1 MNSVNV
7 LKTRP
12 VPAASLRHVIVSGA
26 PSGFDARL
34 VLEEL
39 AASKRPVLHIAR
51 DDTRLEEM
59 VDALAFFDP
68 AVPIITFP
76 AWDCLPYD
84 KISPNPQ
91 ISAHRMAALAM
102 LCQKDQ
108 DPGFVVIATLN
119 AATQRVPP
127 RDFVRE
133 SIFPLKVGHQV
144 DIEDLKEFLVASGF
158 LPAATVIEPG
168 DFAVRGGI
176 IDIYPPGNTGPIRL
190 DFFGDVLESLRR
202 FAPVDQ
208 RTIEK
213 LDALQLI
220 AATEVPFD
228 TTSIERFRRNYRGAF
243 GGLISEDPLYESVSA
258 RCKYHGM
265 EHWLPFFH
273 EHLETIFDYLPDA
286 TITMDEGSDR
296 DRENRWHIIM
306 SQYESRHQSSED
318 HAELNPS
325 YRTINPSLLYLDNIA
340 WDNLTAT
347 RRLLRLASTPSPT
360 GPNVID
366 IGGRIGRRFSSEQKL
381 KKTNLFRLLAEFI
394 EEKLDGGPIVIA
406 SYSEGARERLAGL
419 LADEGLAEARMIAN
433 AKELARSGLHL
444 TVWPLEHGFKTDDL
458 TVISEQDILGERLI
472 RKPRK
477 NRRAE
482 SFIDEVQSLHADDL
496 VVHIDHG
503 IGQYLG
509 LEVVQVSG
517 AAHECLAIAYANEAK
532 LYLPVENIELLTRYG
547 GSDSSLDRLGGAGW
561 QARKARLKD
570 RIRAIAHKLIQVAA
584 IRELRPAPKAEVEH
598 HLWEEFLARFPYQET
613 EDQRQAINDVL
624 NDLARGTPMDRLICG
639 DVGYG
644 KTEVAMRAAFVAAM
658 SGLQVAVIT
667 PTTLL
672 SRQHFVSF
680 SERFADFSV
689 DVRQLSRFVP
699 NQQTRET
706 REGLADGTVDIVI
719 GTHAIFSKTVKF
731 KRLGLLVIDEEQHF
745 GVVHKERLKQLQAEI
760 HVLTLTATPIPR
772 TLQLGLSG
780 LRDLSVI
787 GTPPIDRLAIRTYV
801 STFDPV
807 TVREAL
813 LRERYR
819 GGQSFFVVPR
829 ISDLPAIERFLHN
842 DVPEVSYVVAHGQMK
857 TTDLDNRMMAFY
869 DGRYDI
875 LLSTSII
882 ESGLDIPSA
891 NTIVIYG
898 AEKFGLA
905 QLYQIRGRVGRSKL
919 RAYAYLTTKPKAN
932 LTEDAQKRLKVLG
945 SIDTLGAGFALASRD
960 LEIRGAGNLLGDEQT
975 GQIREVGYELYQ
987 EMLSK
992 AIRAIREDEGDR
1004 STADDDWT
1012 PRINLG
1018 VPVLI
1023 PASYIPNLDVRM
1035 GLYRRLSRLR
1045 DKTDLEGFAAELID
1059 RFGKLPREINFLLLI
1074 IHLKMLCRRA
1084 GILKLSGGQGGA
1096 TIRFQKGYHPS
1107 AERMAEYL
1115 RDQRGQAT
1123 VRDEK
1128 LVVTAQWAKES
1139 ERVKGA
1145 VAIVRDLARL

>member
-1 MNSVNV
+1 MNSIS
-7 LKTRP
+7 LL
-12 VPAASLRHVIVSGA
+12 PAEPMQMAPPHHLIVGGA

-34 VLEEL
+34 VLKEL
-39 AASKRPVLHIAR
+39 AKVNKPVLHIAR

-59 VDALAFFDP
+59 ADALTFFDP
-68 AVPIITFP
+68 NVPIITFP

-84 KISPNPQ
+84 KISPNPR
-91 ISAHRMAALAM
+91 ISAHRMATLAT
-102 LCQKDQ
+102 LCRENQ
-108 DPGFVVIATLN
+108 DAIFVVIATLN
-119 AATQRVPP
+119 AVTQRVPP
-127 RDFVRE
+127 REIVRE
-133 SIFPLKVGHQV
+133 AIFPLRVGHAIDV
-144 DIEDLKEFLVASGF
+144 EDLKEFLVTSGF
-158 LPAATVIEPG
+158 SPVATVIEPG

-176 IDIYPPGNTGPIRL
+176 IDIYPPGDSGPVRL

-213 LDALQLI
+213 LDALQI
-220 AATEVPFD
+220 VPATEVPFD
-228 TTSIERFRRNYRGAF
+228 PASIERFRSRYRSAF
-243 GGLISEDPLYESVSA
+243 GGLISADPLYDSVSA

-273 EHLETIFDYLPDA
+273 EHLATIFDYLPDA
-286 TITMDEGSDR
+286 TITVDEGSDFER
-296 DRENRWHIIM
+296 QNRWNTII
-306 SQYESRHQSSED
+306 SQYESRQQTFEEHEES
-318 HAELNPS
+318 NPS
-325 YRTINPSLLYLDNIA
+325 YRAIDPRLLYLDSPT
-340 WDNLTAT
+340 WENLTID
-347 RRLLRLASTPSPT
+347 RRLLRFVSTPSPT

-366 IGGRIGRRFSSEQKL
+366 AGGRIGREFSNERKL
-381 KKTNLFRLLAEFI
+381 KKTNLFRLLVEFI
-394 EEKLDGGPIVIA
+394 EEQQIGNPIIIA
-406 SYSEGARERLAGL
+406 SYSEGACERLAGL
-419 LADEGLAEARMIAN
+419 LADEGVTQARVIAN
-433 AKELARSGLHL
+433 ATELATDGLHL
-444 TVWPLEHGFKTDDL
+444 TVWPLEHGFKANDL

-472 RKPRK
+472 RQPRK

-482 SFIDEVQSLHADDL
+482 NFIDEVQSLHSGDL

-503 IGQYLG
+503 IGRYLG
-509 LEVVQVSG
+509 LEIVQVSG
-517 AAHECLAIAYANEAK
+517 AAHDCLAIAYANEAK
-532 LYLPVENIELLTRYG
+532 LYLPVENIELLTRFG
-547 GSDSSLDRLGGAGW
+547 GSESSLDRLGGAGW

-570 RIRAIAHKLIQVAA
+570 RIRAIAHNLIRVAA
-584 IRELRPAPKAEVEH
+584 IRELRPAPKALVEH

-613 EDQRQAINDVL
+613 EDQRQAIDDVL

-680 SERFADFSV
+680 SERFADFSLN
-689 DVRQLSRFVP
+689 VRQLSRFVP
-699 NQQTRET
+699 AQTARVT
-706 REGLADGTVDIVI
+706 RTGLADGTVDIVI
-719 GTHAIFSKTVKF
+719 GTHAIISKSVKF

-745 GVVHKERLKQLQAEI
+745 GVVHKERLKQLQTEI

-801 STFDPV
+801 SPFDPL
-807 TVREAL
+807 TIREAL

-829 ISDLPAIERFLHN
+829 ISDLSAIERFLHN

-857 TTDLDNRMMAFY
+857 TADLDNRMMAFY
-869 DGRYDI
+869 DGRYNI

-992 AIRAIREDEGDR
+992 AIKEIREDAAGRGDQ
-1004 STADDDWT
+1004 DDEWT
-1012 PRINLG
+1012 PQIKLG

-1023 PASYIPNLDVRM
+1023 PASYIPDLDVRM
-1035 GLYRRLSRLR
+1035 GLYRRLSRLK
-1045 DKTDLEGFAAELID
+1045 DKADLEGFAAELID
-1059 RFGKLPREINFLLLI
+1059 RFGKLPREINFLLLV
-1074 IHLKMLCRRA
+1074 IHLKLLCRKA
-1084 GILKLSGGQGGA
+1084 GICKLSGGQDGA
-1096 TIRFQKGYHPS
+1096 TIQFQKGYHPS
-1107 AERMAEYL
+1107 AEKMATYL
-1115 RDQRGQAT
+1115 HDQRGRAT

-1128 LVVTAQWAKES
+1128 LVVNAQWSKES